1 MGNIL
6 KNKTY
11 LYLTEFF
18 SGMSV
23 MAVELAAS
31 RLMAPYFSSSQI
43 VYTIIIGTVMIA
55 MALGNVYGGRTA
67 DRVLFMMSAMMA
79 EFYKMTMGDNYRF
92 SRLLAI
98 AGAWIAAIPL
108 VGRYV
113 LIGISGALVLSSV
126 NSGFLIVAAFIS
138 CMVIFVYPLFLLGTV
153 TPSLV
158 RYIME
163 NAEESG
169 EIVGRLGAFNTVG
182 SIMSMNRT
190 VLIQGFLRIFFPM
203 LCGEI
208 VGMLVGM
215 GVGLALGLEPFQI
228 FFFII
233 LPIMAG
239 GVGEGAIPL
248 SIGYATLLH
257 MDQGVALGRVL
268 PMVML
273 GGLTAIIISGCLNQL
288 GKRYPHLTGEG
299 QLMPNRAN
307 ADTSSAQPAFSGKT
321 DVTTIASGALLAVLL
336 YMLGMLGHKLIG
348 LPAPVGM
355 LFMAVLV
362 KLCNGASPRLLEGS
376 QVVYKFFQTSVTYP
390 ILFAVGVAI
399 TPWQEL
405 VNAFTVSNLLV
416 IVSTVSALVA
426 TGFFVGKKIGMHPI
440 DVAIVSCCQSGQGG
454 TGDVAILTAGNRM
467 SLMPF
472 AQIATRIG
480 GAINVSISL
489 LILGNFLV

>member
-1 MGNIL
+1 MSTTDNSFSVTQEPLDVSQTSL
-6 KNKTY
+6 KEKWWHIMDTWKV
-11 LYLTEFF
+11 
-18 SGMSV
+18 G
-23 MAVELAAS
+23 
-31 RLMAPYFSSSQI
+31 I
-43 VYTIIIGTVMIA
+43 
-55 MALGNVYGGRTA
+55 
-67 DRVLFMMSAMMA
+67 
-79 EFYKMTMGDNYRF
+79 
-92 SRLLAI
+92 
-98 AGAWIAAIPL
+98 IPL
-108 VGRYV
+108 
-113 LIGISGALVLSSV
+113 
-126 NSGFLIVAAFIS
+126 
-138 CMVIFVYPLFLLGTV
+138 PLFLLAGALIAIDCMGGKL
-153 TPSLV
+153 PSDIVVMVATL
-158 RYIME
+158 
-163 NAEESG
+163 AFFGFACG
-169 EIVGRLGAFNTVG
+169 EFGKRLPIVGKLGAAAICATFIPSALVYYGLLPDVVVDSTVKFYKSTNILYLYICCIIVG

-190 VLIQGFLRIFFPM
+190 TLIQGFLRIFFPM

-208 VGMLVGM
+208 VGMVVGM
-215 GVGLALGLEPFQI
+215 GVGMALGLEPFQI

-248 SIGYATLLH
+248 SIGYAAILH

-273 GGLTAIIISGCLNQL
+273 GSLTAIIISGCLNQL

-299 QLMPNRAN
+299 QLMPDRDN
-307 ADTSSAQPAFSGKT
+307 DVGQSTSSTPAFSGKA

-336 YMLGMLGHKLIG
+336 YMLGMLGHKLTG

-362 KLCNGASPRLLEGS
+362 KLTHGVSPRILEGS

-405 VNAFTVSNLLV
+405 VNAFTLTNLIV
-416 IVSTVSALVA
+416 IISTVSALVV
-426 TGFFVGKKIGMHPI
+426 TGFFVGKKIGMYPI

-467 SLMPF
+467 NLMPF

-489 LILGNFLV
+489 LVLSNFLV

>member
-1 MGNIL
+1 MSTTDDSYVVPHTSSATKQISL
-6 KNKTY
+6 KEKWWHIMDTWK
-11 LYLTEFF
+11 
-18 SGMSV
+18 
-23 MAVELAAS
+23 
-31 RLMAPYFSSSQI
+31 
-43 VYTIIIGTVMIA
+43 IGI
-55 MALGNVYGGRTA
+55 
-67 DRVLFMMSAMMA
+67 
-79 EFYKMTMGDNYRF
+79 
-92 SRLLAI
+92 
-98 AGAWIAAIPL
+98 IPL
-108 VGRYV
+108 
-113 LIGISGALVLSSV
+113 
-126 NSGFLIVAAFIS
+126 
-138 CMVIFVYPLFLLGTV
+138 PLFLLSGALIAIDCLGGKL
-153 TPSLV
+153 PSDIVVMVATLAFFGFACGEFGKRLPVVGKMGAAAICATFIPSALV
-158 RYIME
+158 YYGWLPDVVVESTTKFYKSTNILYLYICC
-163 NAEESG
+163 
-169 EIVGRLGAFNTVG
+169 IIVG

-190 VLIQGFLRIFFPM
+190 TLIQGFLRIFFPM

-215 GVGLALGLEPFQI
+215 GVGIALGMEPFQI
-228 FFFII
+228 FFFLI

-268 PMVML
+268 PIVML
-273 GGLTAIIISGCLNQL
+273 GSLTAIIIAGCLNQL

-299 QLMPNRAN
+299 ELMPDRG
-307 ADTSSAQPAFSGKT
+307 DKPQAQTLNSAFSGKA
-321 DVTTIASGALLAVLL
+321 DVTTIASSALLAVLL

-355 LFMAVLV
+355 LFIAVFIKLV
-362 KLCNGASPRLLEGS
+362 HGVSPRLLEGS

-399 TPWQEL
+399 TPWEEL
-405 VNAFTVSNLLV
+405 MHAFTLNNLLV

-467 SLMPF
+467 TLMPF

-480 GAINVSISL
+480 GAINVSLAL
-489 LILGNFLV
+489 LVLGNFLV

>member
-1 MGNIL
+1 MSAIDNLDAPGALNTKSVSLRERWWYIMDTWKVGIIPLPLFILAGVLIAIDCLGGKLPSDIVVMVATLAFFGFACGEFGKRLPIVGKLGAAAICATFIPSALVYYGLLPDSVVESTIKFYKSTNIL
-6 KNKTY
+6 Y
-11 LYLTEFF
+11 LY
-18 SGMSV
+18 
-23 MAVELAAS
+23 
-31 RLMAPYFSSSQI
+31 I
-43 VYTIIIGTVMIA
+43 CCII
-55 MALGNVYGGRTA
+55 
-67 DRVLFMMSAMMA
+67 
-79 EFYKMTMGDNYRF
+79 
-92 SRLLAI
+92 
-98 AGAWIAAIPL
+98 
-108 VGRYV
+108 
-113 LIGISGALVLSSV
+113 
-126 NSGFLIVAAFIS
+126 
-138 CMVIFVYPLFLLGTV
+138 
-153 TPSLV
+153 
-158 RYIME
+158 
-163 NAEESG
+163 
-169 EIVGRLGAFNTVG
+169 VG
-182 SIMSMNRT
+182 SIMSMNRQ

-208 VGMLVGM
+208 VGMIVGM

-257 MDQGVALGRVL
+257 MDQGVALGRIL

-273 GGLTAIIISGCLNQL
+273 GSLTAIIIAGCLNQL

-299 QLMPNRAN
+299 QLIPNSNSRDDKIAN
-307 ADTSSAQPAFSGKT
+307 LSGAFTGKT
-321 DVTTIASGALLAVLL
+321 DVTTLASGVLLAVLL
-336 YMLGMLGHKLIG
+336 YMLGMLGHELIG

-355 LFMAVLV
+355 LFIAVLV
-362 KLCNGASPRLLEGS
+362 KLTHGVSPRILEGS

-390 ILFAVGVAI
+390 VLFAVGVAI

-405 VNAFTVSNLLV
+405 VNAFTLTNLLV
-416 IVSTVSALVA
+416 IISTVSALVV

-480 GAINVSISL
+480 GAINVSIAL
-489 LILGNFLV
+489 LVLGNFLI

>member
-1 MGNIL
+1 MSTTDDSFSITSESLSIQKTSLKDRWWHIMDTWKVGIIPLPLFVLAGALIAIDCLGGKLPSDIVVMVATLAFFGFACGEFGKRLPIIGKLGAAAICATFIPSAMVYYGLLPDVVVESTTKFYKSTNIL
-6 KNKTY
+6 Y
-11 LYLTEFF
+11 LY
-18 SGMSV
+18 
-23 MAVELAAS
+23 
-31 RLMAPYFSSSQI
+31 I
-43 VYTIIIGTVMIA
+43 CCII
-55 MALGNVYGGRTA
+55 
-67 DRVLFMMSAMMA
+67 
-79 EFYKMTMGDNYRF
+79 
-92 SRLLAI
+92 
-98 AGAWIAAIPL
+98 
-108 VGRYV
+108 
-113 LIGISGALVLSSV
+113 
-126 NSGFLIVAAFIS
+126 
-138 CMVIFVYPLFLLGTV
+138 
-153 TPSLV
+153 
-158 RYIME
+158 
-163 NAEESG
+163 
-169 EIVGRLGAFNTVG
+169 VG

-190 VLIQGFLRIFFPM
+190 TLIQGFLRIFFPM

-208 VGMLVGM
+208 AGMLVGM
-215 GVGLALGLEPFQI
+215 GVGMLLGLEPFQI

-248 SIGYATLLH
+248 SIGYATILH

-288 GKRYPHLTGEG
+288 GKRFPHLTGEG
-299 QLMPNRAN
+299 QLMPDQPN
-307 ADTSSAQPAFSGKT
+307 SAEKSAPAPAFSGKA

-362 KLCNGASPRLLEGS
+362 KLVHGVSPKILEGS

-405 VNAFTVSNLLV
+405 VHAFTLTNLLV
-416 IVSTVSALVA
+416 IVSTVTTLVA

-480 GAINVSISL
+480 GAINVSVSL
-489 LILGNFLV
+489 LVLGNFLV